1 MKKEEVITN
10 LFDAD
15 MRQMAMLKKVC
26 SQLNLYNVGAKDE
39 DEYTMDD
46 QLREEASLG
55 II

>member
-1 MKKEEVITN
+1 MSDK

-15 MRQMAMLKKVC
+15 FSLTSLGKKMRLFTRI
-26 SQLNLYNVGAKDE
+26 E
-39 DEYTMDD
+39 DLEEYTMDD